1 MYGKSIKVE
10 EINNILVES
19 LKDYIKK
26 NDIKIIGDPLPN
38 NEKAE
43 EIDWD
48 KQTEFDFEYSVG
60 LIDNFDYK
68 LDFKINKYEIKVE
81 DKVVN
86 DAIDELK
93 VRYGKMTNPEVSE
106 AGDSIFG
113 TLSQESS
120 DFSKDGLVEIEK
132 VAKSCKKTF

>member
-1 MYGKSIKVE
+1 MYGKSIMVE

-19 LKDYIKK
+19 LKDYIKN

-38 NEKAE
+38 NEKAK

-60 LIDNFDYK
+60 LIDNFEYN

-81 DKVVN
+81 DKVIEE
-86 DAIDELK
+86 AIDELK

-106 AGDSIFG
+106 AGRFDIWHLEPGVFR
-113 TLSQESS
+113 
-120 DFSKDGLVEIEK
+120 F
-132 VAKSCKKTF
+132 